1 MHQTIINRK
10 VKLVFKILGLF
21 SILLVYTSNQLVSNV
36 SKNRTIWMTDYAQAR
51 SVAEAEDKPILIYF
65 SGSDWC
71 KPCFKLSD
79 QVFERE
85 EFRFYARENLILL
98 KLDFPRYKRNQL
110 SAAQTDHNEALA
122 ARFNRG
128 GDFPLVLIIDKHENV
143 IAQTG
148 YRNGDVTNF
157 VSYVNENLVDF

>member
-21 SILLVYTSNQLVSNV
+21 SILLVYTSNQLASNV
-36 SKNRTIWMTDYAQAR
+36 SENRTIWMTDYEQAR

-71 KPCFKLSD
+71 KPCIKLSE

-110 SAAQTDHNEALA
+110 STAQADHNEALA
-122 ARFNRG
+122 ARFNRE